1 MNTPQPTSIRCLI
14 VDDEPPARDILRRY
28 ISEMPML
35 ELAGECG
42 NAMEAL
48 NILQHRPV
56 DLLFLDIR
64 MPQLKGTE
72 LVKILKNPPKVI
84 FTTAH
89 SDYALEGYELD
100 VVDYLLKPIQFD
112 RWVKAVSKAFQ
123 MAGPPGGVAGSW
135 SGAGAGIGATI
146 PPDGIRK
153 DSFVY
158 FRMDRKMVKVML
170 QDIMYVESMK
180 DYVKVHTGDGVII
193 TKQSISSVEAM
204 LPEQSFIRT
213 HRSFIVNIDKI
224 RSYTHELIE
233 IEKVEIP
240 IGKLFRNGV
249 RKVLG

>member
-1 MNTPQPTSIRCLI
+1 MISQNNPSIKCLI

-28 ISEMPML
+28 IAEMPML
-35 ELAGECG
+35 QLTGECA

-48 NILQHRPV
+48 SLLQQHPI

-72 LVKILKNPPKVI
+72 LVKILKNPPRVI

-89 SDYALEGYELD
+89 ADYALEGYELD
-100 VVDYLLKPIQFD
+100 IVDYLLKPIQFD
-112 RWVKAVSKAFQ
+112 RFVKAVSKAYQYAFPAAVLPQ
-123 MAGPPGGVAGSW
+123 VSVGTPNKEP
-135 SGAGAGIGATI
+135 
-146 PPDGIRK
+146 
-153 DSFVY
+153 FVY

-180 DYVKVHTGDGVII
+180 DYVKVHTSNGIII

-204 LPEQSFIRT
+204 LPEEDFIRT
-213 HRSFIVNIDKI
+213 HRSFIVNIGKI
-224 RSYTHELIE
+224 KSYTHELIE
-233 IEKVEIP
+233 IEKTEIP

-249 RKVLG
+249 LKVLG